1 MFQREKFAKT
11 NQFFN
16 NQNVSKNNISSNKY
30 FQKSFY
36 KNQKQNSKKY
46 KCNQLWKK
54 NSSFHWSEKEND
66 KNNSNYPH
74 PKKFYFEGRKTFH
87 YHKKIS
93 KTKFDY
99 NFNYIEE
106 EAKNQINEKESKI
119 NDECGLSKENS
130 KEEKNTS
137 IEYNTNT
144 TTTAYSHSKSTSA
157 NDEISI
163 INGNNGIGNGS
174 ENLNLNNCNYNS
186 SDLILKKYSSA
197 EVKHINN
204 LFNADL
210 SNNVSNQFFSNLMKI
225 NMNLIRFNSNK
236 DIVEYTPSQ
245 NKKAQSNKRKYS
257 DVNSNNSYE
266 PYNKY
271 NSVQQ
276 DINQSLVNPMTENTE
291 ILNVSVKISKN
302 KRAVFKLRRF
312 DDLFL
317 TVKLFCEI
325 NQIEEKL
332 MKPIIIKTLCS
343 LNSIYQI
350 YNCHLDEKNIQRLR
364 RINSFIN
371 NTFI

>member
-74 PKKFYFEGRKTFH
+74 SKKFYFEGRKTFH

-106 EAKNQINEKESKI
+106 EAKNQINEKQSKI

-210 SNNVSNQFFSNLMKI
+210 SNDLSNQFFSNLMKI

-236 DIVEYTPSQ
+236 EIVEYTPSQ

-276 DINQSLVNPMTENTE
+276 DINQLLVNPITENTE

>member
-1 MFQREKFAKT
+1 MFPREKFAKS
-11 NQFFN
+11 NQFFT
-16 NQNVSKNNISSNKY
+16 NQNPSKNNISSSKY
-30 FQKSFY
+30 FQKPFH

-54 NSSFHWSEKEND
+54 TSSFHWSEKEND
-66 KNNSNYPH
+66 KNNSNYQYN
-74 PKKFYFEGRKTFH
+74 KKFHFEGRKTFH

-99 NFNYIEE
+99 HFNYTEE
-106 EAKNQINEKESKI
+106 ESKSQKYENENENKI
-119 NDECGLSKENS
+119 IEDCGLSKENS
-130 KEEKNTS
+130 KDEKNNS

-157 NDEISI
+157 HDELSI
-163 INGNNGIGNGS
+163 NNGKSGNNS
-174 ENLNLNNCNYNS
+174 DNLNLNNYNYNS

-197 EVKHINN
+197 KIKQINHP
-204 LFNADL
+204 FHADL
-210 SNNVSNQFFSNLMKI
+210 SKDLSNQFFSNLMKI
-225 NMNLIRFNSNK
+225 NMNLIKFNSSK
-236 DIVEYTPSQ
+236 DIIEYTPSQ
-245 NKKAQSNKRKYS
+245 IQKGQNNKRKQS
-257 DVNSNNSYE
+257 DGNSNNSYE

-271 NSVQQ
+271 NSVQ
-276 DINQSLVNPMTENTE
+276 DVNKSLINPITENTE

-350 YNCHLDEKNIQRLR
+350 FNCHLDGKNIQRLA

>member
-106 EAKNQINEKESKI
+106 EAKNQKNEKESKI

-204 LFNADL
+204 PFHVDL
-210 SNNVSNQFFSNLMKI
+210 SNDLSNQFFSNLMKI

-236 DIVEYTPSQ
+236 EIVEYTHSQ
-245 NKKAQSNKRKYS
+245 NKKTQSNKRKYS

-343 LNSIYQI
+343 LNSIYQL

>member
-16 NQNVSKNNISSNKY
+16 NQNVSKNNISWNKY

-74 PKKFYFEGRKTFH
+74 SKKFYFEGRKTFH

-119 NDECGLSKENS
+119 NNECGLSKENS

-204 LFNADL
+204 PFHANL
-210 SNNVSNQFFSNLMKI
+210 SNDLSNQFFSNLMKI

-236 DIVEYTPSQ
+236 EIVEYTHSQ
-245 NKKAQSNKRKYS
+245 NKKGQSNKRKYS

-276 DINQSLVNPMTENTE
+276 DINQLLVNPMTENTE